1 MIKILRCY
9 AIIYWSKLVRLLGK
23 RYKKSNIPK
32 GVYCYDYNPKTK
44 AFKCCPYWVPGSSS
58 RMIAGCK
65 YLECVDKGLCL
76 WDQVKEC
83 NINNN

>member
-1 MIKILRCY
+1 MIKCYLIIILEKIR
-9 AIIYWSKLVRLLGK
+9 SLFKGK
-23 RYKKSNIPK
+23 RSTEKIPY
-32 GVYCYDYNPKTK
+32 GIYCYEYNCKTK
-44 AFKCCPYWVPGSSS
+44 EFNICPYWVYGSSS

-83 NINNN
+83 GVNEEV